1 MSGTALDNPLVRE
14 YLRDLD
20 AALAR
25 LPAAQASELREQ
37 ITAHIADALPRD
49 AADEQVAAV
58 LARLGSPAELAAE
71 AVGGPTTDAT
81 GTTTDAT
88 DRAGRAARRDDVPG
102 QPPRRARRPWRSWRF
117 WVTAGAVGVVVAVV
131 TVLASELIA
140 AETAP
145 VLTTGGAESWW
156 YAQDGAHEVDT
167 SADGASQSTVPI
179 RSGHWQ
185 GFVLDL
191 FNDSD
196 QTQTVLGPAYGNGLP
211 SAFVGA
217 GPPQGIIGV
226 STPNREVDEGSNVY
240 SGVRFVL
247 PGVIPPHQLRAMRVL
262 WFSNTCLE
270 AGGEQGSDEIA
281 LRVRVGW
288 ITRTEVIWLTQGWY
302 VAGPSTGKY
311 ALSAPYCQ

>member
-14 YLRDLD
+14 YLRELE
-20 AALAR
+20 AAFAR
-25 LPAAQASELREQ
+25 LPVRQASELREQ
-37 ITAHIADALPRD
+37 IIAHITDALPRD

-71 AVGGPTTDAT
+71 AAASATTE
-81 GTTTDAT
+81 AT
-88 DRAGRAARRDDVPG
+88 DRAGLGGRRDDAAAL
-102 QPPRRARRPWRSWRF
+102 PPRRTRRAWRNWRI
-117 WVTAGAVGVVVAVV
+117 WVAAGAIVAVV
-131 TVLASELIA
+131 TVVAIVASKRTA

-145 VLTTGGAESWW
+145 ALTVGGSEGWW
-156 YAQDGAHEVDT
+156 YAQDRARQVDT
-167 SADGASQSTVPI
+167 SADGADQTTVPI

-185 GFVLDL
+185 GFVVDL

-211 SAFVGA
+211 EAFVGA
-217 GPPQGIIGV
+217 GPPHGIIGV
-226 STPNREVDEGSNVY
+226 STPNREVDDGGGVY
-240 SGVRFVL
+240 TGVKFVL

-270 AGGEQGSDEIA
+270 RGTESGNDEIA
-281 LRVRVGW
+281 LRVRVGG
-288 ITRTEVIWLTQGWY
+288 ITRTEIISLTQGWY

-311 ALSAPYCQ
+311 AISAPYCR

>member
-14 YLRDLD
+14 YLRELE

-25 LPAAQASELREQ
+25 LPARQASELREQ
-37 ITAHIADALPRD
+37 ITAHITDALPRD
-49 AADEQVAAV
+49 ASHEQVATV

-71 AVGGPTTDAT
+71 AAAGAQTEASDGTGIGGRREDA
-81 GTTTDAT
+81 ASPPS
-88 DRAGRAARRDDVPG
+88 RRT
-102 QPPRRARRPWRSWRF
+102 RRAWRDWRI
-117 WVTAGAVGVVVAVV
+117 WVTAGAIIAVVAVV
-131 TVLASELIA
+131 ASELIA

-145 VLTTGGAESWW
+145 ALTAGGAEAWW
-156 YAQDGAHEVDT
+156 YAQDRARAVDT
-167 SADGASQSTVPI
+167 SADGADQSTVPI

-185 GFVLDL
+185 GFVIDL

-217 GPPQGIIGV
+217 GPPVGIIGI
-226 STPNREVDEGSNVY
+226 STPNREIDHGGGVY
-240 SGVRFVL
+240 TGVKFVL

-262 WFSNTCLE
+262 WFSNTCLQ
-270 AGGEQGSDEIA
+270 GRGEEGNDVIA

-288 ITRTEVIWLTQGWY
+288 ITRTEIISLTQGWY
-302 VAGPSTGKY
+302 VEGPSTGKY
-311 ALSAPYCQ
+311 ASSAPYCK

>member
-14 YLRDLD
+14 YLAELAAAF
-20 AALAR
+20 AAL
-25 LPAAQASELREQ
+25 PAGQASELREQ
-37 ITAHIADALPRD
+37 ITAHITDALPPD
-49 AADEQVAAV
+49 ATDEQVAAM

-71 AVGGPTTDAT
+71 AVAGATSDPAEGAGPGRWRGDPAT
-81 GTTTDAT
+81 KLP
-88 DRAGRAARRDDVPG
+88 ART
-102 QPPRRARRPWRSWRF
+102 RRPWRSWRF
-117 WVTAGAVGVVVAVV
+117 WVTAAAVVAVV
-131 TVLASELIA
+131 AVVATELIV

-145 VLTTGGAESWW
+145 ALTAGGSEAWW
-156 YAQDGAHEVDT
+156 YTQDRAHEVDT

-185 GFVLDL
+185 GFVIDL

-196 QTQTVLGPAYGNGLP
+196 QTQTVLGPAYGNGVP

-217 GPPQGIIGV
+217 GPPQGIIGI
-226 STPNREVDEGSNVY
+226 SAPNREVDDGGGVY
-240 SGVRFVL
+240 TGVRFGL

-270 AGGEQGSDEIA
+270 AGSEQGNDELA

-288 ITRTEVIWLTQGWY
+288 VTRTEVIWLTQGWY